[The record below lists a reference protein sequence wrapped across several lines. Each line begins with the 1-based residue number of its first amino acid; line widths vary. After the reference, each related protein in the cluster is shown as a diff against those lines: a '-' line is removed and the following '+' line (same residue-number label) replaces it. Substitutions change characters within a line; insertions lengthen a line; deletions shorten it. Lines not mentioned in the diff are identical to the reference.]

1 MTRADVAEQLGF
13 LEPGA
18 CTVAQL
24 QRKGILAFQTLVSL
38 GSLCWGRGPACRGN
52 RFRDLRAFQTRVLPP
67 WPAEL
72 QRLRVDVAG
81 LPEVRILPRDWGS
94 CFYN

>member
-24 QRKGILAFQTLVSL
+24 QRKRILAFQTLVSL
-38 GSLCWGRGPACRGN
+38 GSLCLGRGPACRGN
-52 RFRDLRAFQTRVLPP
+52 QRSESLPDQGP
-67 WPAEL
+67 PCPAEL
-72 QRLRVDVAG
+72 QHLRVDVAG
-81 LPEVRILPRDWGS
+81 LPGARILPRGLGKL
-94 CFYN
+94 FL